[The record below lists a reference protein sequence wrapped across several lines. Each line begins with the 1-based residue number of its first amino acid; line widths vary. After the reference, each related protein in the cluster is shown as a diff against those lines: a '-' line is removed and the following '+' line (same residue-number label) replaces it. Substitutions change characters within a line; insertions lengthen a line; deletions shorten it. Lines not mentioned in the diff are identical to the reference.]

1 MGGLSSAIRLQK
13 EGYQVEIFE
22 QGSIPGGKMHQIK
35 EEGFCFDVGP
45 TLVMMPSI
53 YQEIFSM
60 CGKNPDD
67 YLPMTKLDPMYEVY
81 FKADTYRHYKLN
93 SDLTELMK
101 LVEQKG
107 EINATGFLGYINE
120 IYRRYQVALKHF
132 ITRPFRKATDFYN
145 PYMLL
150 QAMKLKTF
158 DSADHMMASFI
169 PDKDLQ
175 QIEDCI
181 QKLEKENKMQ
191 NLDYP
196 WWLSFEDTFLTYRM
210 KAEPFC
216 WQIQG
221 QRCDLDFK
229 EIQTIE
235 ELIEYSKL
243 VAGSVGYML
252 LPILVNETNN
262 WDINLVNAC
271 VNLGIGM
278 QITNILRDVGED
290 LTKRKRVYL
299 PQELLKNYQLGIED
313 LRRFCNNFTL
323 NYETTSFKH
332 FINLWEELTTVSKK
346 YYESLEP
353 YIMDFEKTCRLPLA
367 AASKIYQSIEQA
379 VRDERYDCFTKRC
392 YTNKKLRNTILVQ
405 VLNTLNNKTRG

>member
-1 MGGLSSAIRLQK
+1 MKYKS
-13 EGYQVEIFE
+13 
-22 QGSIPGGKMHQIK
+22 
-35 EEGFCFDVGP
+35 EE
-45 TLVMMPSI
+45 
-53 YQEIFSM
+53 
-60 CGKNPDD
+60 
-67 YLPMTKLDPMYEVY
+67 
-81 FKADTYRHYKLN
+81 
-93 SDLTELMK
+93 
-101 LVEQKG
+101 
-107 EINATGFLGYINE
+107 
-120 IYRRYQVALKHF
+120 
-132 ITRPFRKATDFYN
+132 
-145 PYMLL
+145 
-150 QAMKLKTF
+150 LKTSYFYAEKIMHEKAVSFYQAFSKLSENRFYSVCAVYAFCRYVDDLVDGF
-158 DSADHMMASFI
+158 DNDNLK
-169 PDKDLQ
+169 PKEKENVLKELQ
-175 QIEDCI
+175 DIEDCI
-181 QKLEKENKMQ
+181 QKLEKENKKQ

-290 LTKRKRVYL
+290 LTKRNRVYL
-299 PQELLKNYQLGIED
+299 PQELLKNYQLGSED

-332 FINLWEELTTVSKK
+332 FINLWEELTNVSKK

-392 YTNKKLRNTILVQ
+392 YTNKKLRNAILVQ